1 METTTSPATET
12 AKRKAAAKAF
22 ADKWTAA
29 PGDEKQETQSFWI
42 ELLQEVL
49 GVRSDSRTI
58 SFEMRVKVGSST
70 RFIDAYLPDTRV
82 LIEQKSSSVDMDAPQ
97 MQSGGDMLTPYE
109 QAKRYS
115 DNLPVDKHAR
125 WIVTCNFREIRIHDM
140 NSAKPAVPVSSIA
153 LSELPE
159 QWHRLQF
166 LVDARNSRVEK
177 EKEMSMQAG
186 VLISRIYNALLENAE
201 SGKDAAT
208 LQSMNKFCVR
218 LVFCLYAEDAG
229 LFRKNQFWEYLAD
242 AADNPRDMR
251 ARILQLFRAL
261 NMDPERRDRYDKELL
276 AFPYV
281 DGGLFDDGGQE
292 IPDIPMLDKNLCG
305 LIKDAAHFD
314 WREISPTIFG
324 GLFES
329 TLNPATRRIGGMHYT
344 SVENIHK
351 VIDPLFLDAL
361 KEELRSIAE
370 AKRGSE
376 KARARKLEEYRDKL
390 ASLIFLDP
398 ACGSGNFLTE
408 TFISLRRLENDAL
421 RYLSNGQGSFGGE
434 LSRVKVTMQQFYGI
448 EINDFAVSVAKA
460 ALWIADAQMWQE
472 TQEFSTQ
479 ELPDFLPLKGYD
491 NIRENDALFLDWT
504 ENTPAKHVDYIISNP
519 PFVGARYMSKEQ
531 KEGLLQTCKGIHGA
545 GDLDYV
551 SAWFVKAAEIMQ
563 RDPATR
569 TTFVATNS
577 VTQGQSVALLWRH
590 VLQELGMKINFAYR
604 TFKWANETKDTAA
617 VHCVI
622 VGFSG
627 QKTPCRL
634 FDEHG
639 EEHRVSRLNGYLMDG
654 ADVFIANR
662 TKPLCN
668 VPEMG
673 SGNKPIDGGYYLF
686 TPEEKEA
693 FLAQEPGAAPY
704 FHPWMGAEELIN
716 GKKRFCLWL
725 GDVAPNILRTLPHC
739 MERVEKVRAYRAAS
753 KSAPT
758 RKIADT
764 PRRFHVENM
773 PKGSYLALP
782 VTSSERREYMPID
795 FLTEETIA
803 SNLLLLI
810 PDATIYHFGIL
821 TSAIHMAWMRT
832 VVCRLEMRYRYSNK
846 VAYNNFPWPSPTAKQ
861 RERIE
866 ACAQAVLDARAK
878 YPESTL
884 ADLYD
889 PNTMPDDLRKAHRDL
904 DSAVDAAYG
913 RKFADDSNRV
923 THLFTLYQK
932 LTEKEK

>member
-1 METTTSPATET
+1 METITRPATEL

-29 PGDEKQETQSFWI
+29 PGDEKQGTQSFWI

-58 SFEMRVKVGSST
+58 SFEMRVKVGNST

-140 NSAKPAVPVSSIA
+140 NAAKPAVPVSRIA

-159 QWHRLQF
+159 QWHLLQF
-166 LVDARNSRVEK
+166 LVDAHNSRVEK

-218 LVFCLYAEDAG
+218 LVFCLYAEDSG
-229 LFRKNQFWEYLAD
+229 LFRKNQFWDYLAD
-242 AADNPRDMR
+242 AEENPRDMR
-251 ARILQLFRAL
+251 SRILQLFHAL
-261 NMDPERRDRYDKELL
+261 NRDPERRDRYDKELL

-292 IPDIPMLDKNLCG
+292 ILDIPMLDKNLCR

-329 TLNPATRRIGGMHYT
+329 TLNPETRRIGGMHYT

-376 KARARKLEEYRDKL
+376 KARAKKLEEYRDKL
-390 ASLIFLDP
+390 SSLIFLDP

-479 ELPDFLPLKGYD
+479 ELPDFLPLRGYD
-491 NIRENDALFLDWT
+491 NIRENDALLLNWT
-504 ENTPAKHVDYIISNP
+504 ENTPAQHVDYIISNP

-531 KEGLLQTCKGIHGA
+531 KEGLLQVCKGIHGA

-563 RDPATR
+563 QDPSTR

-577 VTQGQSVALLWRH
+577 ITQGQSVALLWRH
-590 VLQELGMKINFAYR
+590 ILQERGLKINFAYR
-604 TFKWANETKDTAA
+604 TFKWMNETKDTAA

-634 FDEHG
+634 FDEQG
-639 EEHRVSRLNGYLMDG
+639 EEHTVSRLNGYLMEAQD
-654 ADVFIANR
+654 AFITKR

-668 VPEMG
+668 VPEVG
-673 SGNKPIDGGYYLF
+673 IGNKPIDGGYYLF
-686 TPEEKEA
+686 TLEEKEA

-725 GDVAPNILRTLPHC
+725 GDIAPNILRTLPHC

-773 PKGSYLALP
+773 PQGIYVVIP
-782 VTSSERREYMPID
+782 RVSSERRFYIPLC
-795 FLTEETIA
+795 FVTGETIA
-803 SNLLLLI
+803 GDSTLII
-810 PDATIYHFGIL
+810 PDATLYHFGVLI
-821 TSAIHMAWMRT
+821 SAMHMAWMRA
-832 VVCRLEMRYRYSNK
+832 VAGRLEMRYRYSGG
-846 VAYNNFPWPSPTAKQ
+846 VVYNNFPWATPTDKQ

-866 ACAQAVLDARAK
+866 ACAQAVLDARSK

-889 PNTMPDDLRKAHRDL
+889 PTTMPDDLRKAHRDV
-904 DSAVDAAYG
+904 DAAVDAAYG
-913 RKFADDSNRV
+913 RKFADDSDRV
-923 THLFTLYQK
+923 AHLFTLYQK
-932 LTEKEK
+932 LTEQGK

>member
-1 METTTSPATET
+1 METITGPATEL

-140 NSAKPAVPVSSIA
+140 NAAKPAVPVSRIA
-153 LSELPE
+153 LAELPE
-159 QWHRLQF
+159 QWHLLQF

-229 LFRKNQFWEYLAD
+229 LFRKNQFWEYLED
-242 AADNPRDMR
+242 AAENPRDMR
-251 ARILQLFRAL
+251 SRILQLFRAL
-261 NMDPERRDRYDKELL
+261 NMEPERRDRYDKELL

-292 IPDIPMLDKNLCG
+292 ILDIPMLDKNLCG

-329 TLNPATRRIGGMHYT
+329 TLNPETRRIGGMHYT

-376 KARARKLEEYRDKL
+376 KARAKKLEEYRDKL

-531 KEGLLQTCKGIHGA
+531 KEGLLQTCKDIHGA

-563 RDPATR
+563 QDPATR

-577 VTQGQSVALLWRH
+577 ITQGQSVALLWRH
-590 VLQELGMKINFAYR
+590 ILQERGMKINFAYR
-604 TFKWANETKDTAA
+604 TFKWMNETKDTAA

-634 FDEHG
+634 FDEQG
-639 EEHRVSRLNGYLMDG
+639 EEHSVSRLNGYLIEAD
-654 ADVFIANR
+654 DVFIDNR
-662 TKPLCN
+662 QTPLCN
-668 VPEMG
+668 VPVIIK
-673 SGNKPIDGGYYLF
+673 GNQPTDDGNLLF
-686 TPEEKEA
+686 TEEEYRQFVSASPEAAPLFRKILGAKE
-693 FLAQEPGAAPY
+693 FLHNISRYCLWITPDKLSLAQKLAPVKERIAA
-704 FHPWMGAEELIN
+704 
-716 GKKRFCLWL
+716 
-725 GDVAPNILRTLPHC
+725 
-739 MERVEKVRAYRAAS
+739 VREFRLKSTKAA
-753 KSAPT
+753 T
-758 RKIADT
+758 RKCAEA
-764 PRRFHVENM
+764 PWRFQEIRQPESNYIFIPSH
-773 PKGSYLALP
+773 
-782 VTSSERREYMPID
+782 SSENRRYIPLGFMD
-795 FLTEETIA
+795 SETIITNA
-803 SNLLLLI
+803 AMII
-810 PDATIYHFGIL
+810 PDATLYHFGVL
-821 TSAIHMAWMRT
+821 TSAMHMAWMRT
-832 VVCRLEMRYRYSNK
+832 VAGRLEMRYRYSNK
-846 VAYNNFPWPSPTAKQ
+846 VVYNNFPWANPSDKQ
-861 RERIE
+861 REKIE
-866 ACAQAVLDARAK
+866 ACAQAVLDARAL
-878 YPESTL
+878 YPGSSL
-884 ADLYD
+884 AELYD
-889 PNTMPDDLRKAHRDL
+889 PLMMPPELRKAHTTL
-904 DSAVDAAYG
+904 DAAVDAAYG
-913 RKFADDSNRV
+913 RKFADDSDRV

-932 LTEKEK
+932 LTKA

>member
-1 METTTSPATET
+1 MEMTTSPATEL

-140 NSAKPAVPVSSIA
+140 NAAKPAVPVNRIA
-153 LSELPE
+153 LAKLPE
-159 QWHRLQF
+159 QWHLLKF
-166 LVDARNSRVEK
+166 LIDASNSRVEK
-177 EKEMSMQAG
+177 EKDMSMQAG

-218 LVFCLYAEDAG
+218 LVFCLYAEDSG
-229 LFRKNQFWEYLAD
+229 LFQKNQFWDYLED

-251 ARILQLFRAL
+251 SRILQLFRAL
-261 NMDPERRDRYDKELL
+261 NREPERRDRYDKELL

-292 IPDIPMLDKNLCG
+292 ILDIPMLDKNLCG

-329 TLNPATRRIGGMHYT
+329 TLNPETRRIGGMHYT

-376 KARARKLEEYRDKL
+376 KARAKKLEEYRDKL

-491 NIRENDALFLDWT
+491 NIRENDALLLNWT
-504 ENTPAKHVDYIISNP
+504 ENIPAQHVDYIISNP

-551 SAWFVKAAEIMQ
+551 SAWFVKAAEVMQ
-563 RDPATR
+563 QDPATR

-577 VTQGQSVALLWRH
+577 ITQGQSVALLWRH
-590 VLQELGMKINFAYR
+590 VLQERGMKINFAYR
-604 TFKWANETKDTAA
+604 TFKWMNETKDTAA

-634 FDEHG
+634 FDEQG
-639 EEHRVSRLNGYLMDG
+639 EEHRVSRLNGYLMEAQDI
-654 ADVFIANR
+654 FITNR

-673 SGNKPIDGGYYLF
+673 IGNQPIDGGYYLF

-693 FLAQEPGAAPY
+693 FLEQEPGAAPY
-704 FHPWMGAEELIN
+704 FHPWLGAEELIK
-716 GKKRFCLWL
+716 GKQRFCLWL

-739 MERVEKVRAYRAAS
+739 MERVEKVRAFRAAS
-753 KSAPT
+753 KRTST
-758 RKIADT
+758 LRLSET
-764 PRRFHVENM
+764 PRRFQVENM
-773 PKGSYLALP
+773 PKGTYIAIP
-782 VTSSERREYMPID
+782 ETSSESRHYIPMA
-795 FLTEETIA
+795 FLDENTIC
-803 SNLLLLI
+803 SNALHLI
-810 PDATIYHFGIL
+810 PNASLYHFGVL
-821 TSAIHMAWMRT
+821 TSAIHMAWMRA
-832 VVCRLEMRYRYSNK
+832 VAGRLEMRYRYSGG
-846 VAYNNFPWPSPTAKQ
+846 VVYNNFPWATPTDKQ

-913 RKFADDSNRV
+913 RKFADDSDRV

-932 LTEKEK
+932 LTKQEK

>member
-58 SFEMRVKVGSST
+58 SFEMRVKVGNST

-82 LIEQKSSSVDMDAPQ
+82 LIEQKSSSIDMDAPQ

-140 NSAKPAVPVSSIA
+140 NAAKPAVPVSSIA
-153 LSELPE
+153 LAELPE

-242 AADNPRDMR
+242 AEDNPRYMR
-251 ARILQLFRAL
+251 SRILQLFRAL
-261 NMDPERRDRYDKELL
+261 NMDPEKRDRYDKELL

-292 IPDIPMLDKNLCG
+292 IPDIPMLDENLCE

-376 KARARKLEEYRDKL
+376 KARAKKLEEYRDKL

-479 ELPDFLPLKGYD
+479 ELPDFLPLRGYD

-504 ENTPAKHVDYIISNP
+504 ENTPARHVDYIISNP
-519 PFVGARYMSKEQ
+519 PFVGSYLQHQQQ
-531 KEGLLQTCKGIHGA
+531 KEGLLHVCKGIHGA

-551 SAWFVKAAEIMQ
+551 AAWFVKAAEIMQ
-563 RDPATR
+563 QDPATR

-577 VTQGQSVALLWRH
+577 ITQGQSVAFLWRH
-590 VLQELGMKINFAYR
+590 ILQERGMKINFAYR

-634 FDEHG
+634 FDEQGG
-639 EEHRVSRLNGYLMDG
+639 EHSVSRLNGYLIEAD
-654 ADVFIANR
+654 DVFIDNR
-662 TKPLCN
+662 QTPLCN
-668 VPEMG
+668 VPVIIK
-673 SGNKPIDGGYYLF
+673 GNQPTDDGNLLF
-686 TPEEKEA
+686 TEEEYRQFISATPE
-693 FLAQEPGAAPY
+693 AAPL
-704 FHPWMGAEELIN
+704 FRKILGAKEFLHNIS
-716 GKKRFCLWL
+716 RYCLWITPDKL
-725 GDVAPNILRTLPHC
+725 SLAHRLAPVK
-739 MERVEKVRAYRAAS
+739 ERIAAVREFRLKSPKAA
-753 KSAPT
+753 T
-758 RKIADT
+758 RKCAESPWRFQEIRQPESDYILI
-764 PRRFHVENM
+764 PRH
-773 PKGSYLALP
+773 
-782 VTSSERREYMPID
+782 SSENRRYVPFG
-795 FLTEETIA
+795 FLGHETIVSDA
-803 SNLLLLI
+803 VTII
-810 PDATIYHFGIL
+810 PNATLYHFGVL
-821 TSAIHMAWMRT
+821 TSAMHMVWMRT
-832 VVCRLEMRYRYSNK
+832 VAGRLKSDYRYSNK
-846 VAYNNFPWPSPTAKQ
+846 VVYNNFPWASPGDKQ
-861 RERIE
+861 REKIE
-866 ACAQAVLDARAK
+866 ACAQAVLDARAL
-878 YPESTL
+878 YSGSSL
-884 ADLYD
+884 AELYD
-889 PNTMPDDLRKAHRDL
+889 PLMMPPELRKAHSKL
-904 DSAVDAAYG
+904 DAAVDAAYG
-913 RKFADDSNRV
+913 RKFADDSDRV
-923 THLFTLYQK
+923 THLFALYQK
-932 LTEKEK
+932 LTKKGK

>member
-1 METTTSPATET
+1 MEAITDPATEL

-82 LIEQKSSSVDMDAPQ
+82 LIEQKSSSIDMDAPQ

-140 NSAKPAVPVSSIA
+140 NAAKPAVPVSHISLA
-153 LSELPE
+153 ELPE
-159 QWHRLQF
+159 QWHLLQF

-229 LFRKNQFWEYLAD
+229 LFRKNQFWEYLED

-251 ARILQLFRAL
+251 SRILQLFRAL
-261 NMDPERRDRYDKELL
+261 NMEPERRDRYDKELL

-292 IPDIPMLDKNLCG
+292 ILDVPMLDENLCG

-329 TLNPATRRIGGMHYT
+329 TLNPETRRIGGMHYT

-361 KEELRSIAE
+361 REELRSIAE

-376 KARARKLEEYRDKL
+376 KARAKKLEDYRDKL

-421 RYLSNGQGSFGGE
+421 RYLANGQGSFGGE

-491 NIRENDALFLDWT
+491 NIRENDALLLDWT

-531 KEGLLQTCKGIHGA
+531 KEGLLNVCKGIHGA

-551 SAWFVKAAEIMQ
+551 SAWFVKAAETMQ
-563 RDPATR
+563 QDPATR

-577 VTQGQSVALLWRH
+577 ITQGQSVALLWRH
-590 VLQELGMKINFAYR
+590 ILQERGMKINFAYR
-604 TFKWANETKDTAA
+604 TFKWMNETKDTAA

-634 FDEHG
+634 FDEQG
-639 EEHRVSRLNGYLMDG
+639 EEHRVSHLNGYLMEAQD
-654 ADVFIANR
+654 AFITKR

-673 SGNKPIDGGYYLF
+673 IGNKPIDGGHYLF

-739 MERVEKVRAYRAAS
+739 VERVEKVRAYRAAS

-773 PKGSYLALP
+773 PKGTYIAIP
-782 VTSSERREYMPID
+782 ETSSESRHYIPMA
-795 FLTEETIA
+795 FLDENTIC
-803 SNLLLLI
+803 SNALHLI
-810 PDATIYHFGIL
+810 PNASLYHFGVL
-821 TSAIHMAWMRT
+821 TSALHMAWMRT
-832 VVCRLEMRYRYSNK
+832 VAGRLEMRYRYSGG
-846 VAYNNFPWPSPTAKQ
+846 VVYNNFPWPSPTARQ

-913 RKFADDSNRV
+913 RKFNDDSDRV

-932 LTEKEK
+932 LTKA